1 MLTLTEYDKSLLAG
15 QEGPGKQKAMEFIV
29 RYANILGAEELC
41 DVSRA
46 TLFIGAQHYL
56 DCYQNNESYN
66 KIFSEFYL
74 CSDKEVG
81 FPPIAKWCK
90 AQTCAASCDFR
101 NCERTHLS
109 RAYQEKNWSYIST
122 TRDIGVKIVES
133 CTPYYVGWIP
143 MMGEHFVSTE
153 SSNVVI
159 SNSLFAAMGN
169 SDGVEHAVCAAV
181 TGRTPKWG
189 MHIKEN
195 RYADCLVKIKCRA
208 EDMFDWDVIGF
219 TIGRLM
225 PKHVIPV
232 VVGDF
237 KRPDINAFRQF
248 ASTISVTS
256 AAEIC
261 HVLGVTPEAQTLEMA
276 LGTKQILH
284 EIEITEEEYIKSV
297 RMIGS
302 GGEGPVDYISIGCPH
317 LSLDELKTVAEYIDG
332 RSVKDG
338 VELLVWTDYAT
349 KAMADVNGYTEM
361 IEKSGAYH
369 LTGSC
374 PIVMRENSHKHAKA
388 MAMFGAKQA
397 FGIQHQTKVPVYYG
411 DIFQCIDAAI
421 RGQWERGKRNG

>member
-1 MLTLTEYDKSLLAG
+1 MLKLTEYEKGLLAG
-15 QEGPGKQKAMEFIV
+15 SEGNGKKKAMEFIV
-29 RYANILGAEELC
+29 RYANVLGAEELC

-56 DCYQNNESYN
+56 DCYPVNENYK

-74 CSDKEVG
+74 CSDEEVD
-81 FPPIAKWCK
+81 FPDISESCK

-101 NCERTHLS
+101 NCEKTHMS
-109 RAYQEKNWSYIST
+109 NEYQKRNLSYINIT
-122 TRDIGVKIVES
+122 KNMGVKIVES

-159 SNSLFAAMGN
+159 SNSIFGAMGN
-169 SDGVEHAVCAAV
+169 SDGVENAVCSAI

-195 RYADCLVKIKCRA
+195 RYADCLVNIKSRA
-208 EDMFDWDVIGF
+208 ENMFDWDVIGF
-219 TIGRLM
+219 TVGRLM
-225 PKHVIPV
+225 PKHVVPV
-232 VVGDF
+232 IVGDF
-237 KRPDINAFRQF
+237 KRPDINSFRQF

-261 HVLGVTPEAQTLEMA
+261 HIVGVTPEAQSLEMA
-276 LGTKQILH
+276 VGNKQILH
-284 EIEITEEEYIKSV
+284 EIDITEEEYEKSV
-297 RMIGS
+297 RMIGCEDN
-302 GGEGPVDYISIGCPH
+302 GAVDYISIGCPH
-317 LSLDELKTVAEYIDG
+317 LALDELKVISEYIGG
-332 RSVKDG
+332 RKVKGG
-338 VELLVWTDYAT
+338 VELLIWTDYAT
-349 KAMADVNGYTEM
+349 KEMADVNGYTEA
-361 IEKSGAYH
+361 IENAGGYL

-374 PIVMRENSHKHAKA
+374 PIVMREESHKHAKA

-421 RGQWERGKRNG
+421 SGKWEGR